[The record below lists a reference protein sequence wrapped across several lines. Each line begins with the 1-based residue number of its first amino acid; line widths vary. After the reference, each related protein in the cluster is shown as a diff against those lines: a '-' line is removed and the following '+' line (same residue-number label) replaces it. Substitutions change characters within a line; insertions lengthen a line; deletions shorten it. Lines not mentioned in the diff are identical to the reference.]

1 MNSHKI
7 VFCDILLTNLDYIQ
21 TRRQTGAPEYIISH
35 MSLAADTKITKW
47 SLPAVSRSALF
58 ALVQCSYRPNS
69 MRVGG
74 QWRHGSLRTLSQH
87 YLQNEQHVRP
97 TPLRLKPNLVFPL
110 VFAVSSLPAQIRF
123 ISAPPYHS
131 LPLFMS
137 CPWLATP
144 IVSALLTSGPP
155 SPSVAN
161 ETWFASEWQST

>member
-74 QWRHGSLRTLSQH
+74 Q
-87 YLQNEQHVRP
+87 
-97 TPLRLKPNLVFPL
+97 
-110 VFAVSSLPAQIRF
+110 
-123 ISAPPYHS
+123 
-131 LPLFMS
+131 
-137 CPWLATP
+137 
-144 IVSALLTSGPP
+144 
-155 SPSVAN
+155 
-161 ETWFASEWQST
+161 